1 METTEIYT
9 YLHTL
14 SLHDALPIHVD
25 ASLTLEDAIK
35 WVEGVEVKQRVVG
48 LADGGIK
55 SPAPAGEDM
64 RKLFMKKRLGTP
76 DEIIE
81 LIEKKLP
88 EALMLERQLAS
99 VIALMPSA
107 DPVMVSHRA
116 RAAAQAASIDRK
128 STRLNSSH

>member
-1 METTEIYT
+1 MKDEAN
-9 YLHTL
+9 LDL
-14 SLHDALPIHVD
+14 VQALIASPESFEDYVD
-25 ASLTLEDAIK
+25 SSLTLEDAIK

-88 EALMLERQLAS
+88 AALMLERQL
-99 VIALMPSA
+99 V
-107 DPVMVSHRA
+107 
-116 RAAAQAASIDRK
+116 RK
-128 STRLNSSH
+128 SKRLNSSHYCASRMPASAIKNK

>member
-1 METTEIYT
+1 MIRRPPRSTRTDTLCPYTT
-9 YLHTL
+9 LFR
-14 SLHDALPIHVD
+14 S
-25 ASLTLEDAIK
+25 
-35 WVEGVEVKQRVVG
+35 VEVKQRVVG

-116 RAAAQAASIDRK
+116 RAAAQAASIAARLVESEKVCKEYAMAFFPDRK
-128 STRLNSSH
+128 ST